1 MTAENGSAP
10 LWPHATR
17 PSVGVPVI
25 TPENAFFL
33 KARRTAQE
41 YFFKG
46 LFSEPKATMN
56 DGRVELAAV
65 RQHLRPGSVIV
76 DVGAHV
82 GVFSRRFAALA
93 PDCTVVAFEPQSLP
107 RAVFS
112 MVGFFRNKRNILVMP
127 LALGADAGL
136 IELSIP
142 IKRKGA
148 VGIGLAHVGDDADL
162 KDRFDVRKELVAI
175 ARLDDVLARMDLGPV
190 SLIKIDVE
198 GGELGVLRGA
208 TQTLETHGPAVL
220 CEIDGREHR
229 FGDQSDALGAFLQ
242 ALGYAPFSLET
253 GAALPMD
260 GLEKNTLFL
269 KGST

>member
-1 MTAENGSAP
+1 M
-10 LWPHATR
+10 
-17 PSVGVPVI
+17 I

-65 RQHLRPGSVIV
+65 RQHLRSGNVIV

-112 MVGFFRNKRNILVMP
+112 MVGFFRNRRNILVMP

-208 TQTLETHGPAVL
+208 IQTLETHGPAVL

-229 FGDQSDALGAFLQ
+229 FGDQSDALGHFFRRLAMPLSV
-242 ALGYAPFSLET
+242 LKPVRRYPWMGLRRTRFS
-253 GAALPMD
+253 
-260 GLEKNTLFL
+260 
-269 KGST
+269 